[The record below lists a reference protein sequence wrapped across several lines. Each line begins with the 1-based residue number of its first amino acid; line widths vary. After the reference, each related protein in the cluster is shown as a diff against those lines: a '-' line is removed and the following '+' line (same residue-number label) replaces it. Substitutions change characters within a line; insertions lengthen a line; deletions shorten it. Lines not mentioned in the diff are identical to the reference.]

1 MATKNA
7 TMKPYKV
14 RIAKKISS
22 AIALFFIGLVG
33 YAIYFTMPEPV
44 VTPPKPEPTPT
55 CNLQCLVAERAEEI
69 HQRDQAAYRKQSD
82 LKALIEIQAELQL
95 LTIEHKN

>member
-1 MATKNA
+1 MS
-7 TMKPYKV
+7 
-14 RIAKKISS
+14 KKIF
-22 AIALFFIGLVG
+22 AAGAATIALSLWLL
-33 YAIYFTMPEPV
+33 YATTPV

-55 CNLQCLVAERAEEI
+55 CNLQCLVEKRADAI
-69 HQRDQAAYRKQSD
+69 HERDQAKYRQQSD

>member
-1 MATKNA
+1 
-7 TMKPYKV
+7 MKL
-14 RIAKKISS
+14 AKKISS

-33 YAIYFTMPEPV
+33 YAIYLTMSEPV
-44 VTPPKPEPTPT
+44 VTEPKPTPAPAP
-55 CNLQCLVAERAEEI
+55 CELQCLVEKRADAI
-69 HQRDQAAYRKQSD
+69 HERDQAAYRQQSD